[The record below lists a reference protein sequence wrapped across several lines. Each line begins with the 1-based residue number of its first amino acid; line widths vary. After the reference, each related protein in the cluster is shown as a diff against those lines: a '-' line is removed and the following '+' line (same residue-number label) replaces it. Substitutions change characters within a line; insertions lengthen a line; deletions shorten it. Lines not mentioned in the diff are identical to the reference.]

1 MVPLALELRADDVA
15 EWAIMGD
22 YSQILAG
29 LRNCADTV
37 GLTHTTCQFYNLP
50 TDFDAKL
57 EWLRDFG
64 RQVIAKL

>member
-1 MVPLALELRADDVA
+1 MA

-29 LRNCADTV
+29 LRNCADAV

-57 EWLRDFG
+57 EWLKDFG
-64 RQVIAKL
+64 REVIAKL